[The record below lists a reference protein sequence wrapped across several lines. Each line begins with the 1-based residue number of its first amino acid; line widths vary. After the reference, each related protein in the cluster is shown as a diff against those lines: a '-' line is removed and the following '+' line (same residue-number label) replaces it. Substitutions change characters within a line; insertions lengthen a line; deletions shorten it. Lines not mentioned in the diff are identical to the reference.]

1 MSDWVCLIGLI
12 LGGVAGVCDA
22 MLRIRFRN
30 KLVEQ
35 LEEIDKN
42 HKEHGHF
49 DPDSNFER
57 LAFLKG

>member
-35 LEEIDKN
+35 LEEIDKK
-42 HKEHGHF
+42 HKEQGHF
-49 DPDSNFER
+49 DPDSDFER
-57 LAFLKG
+57 